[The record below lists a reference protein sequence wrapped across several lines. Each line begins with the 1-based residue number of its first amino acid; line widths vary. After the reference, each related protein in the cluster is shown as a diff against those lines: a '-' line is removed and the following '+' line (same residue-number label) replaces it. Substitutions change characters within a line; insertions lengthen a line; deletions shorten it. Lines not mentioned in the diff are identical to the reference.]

1 MILPNIAVFCV
12 AFYAS
17 LHFVSKTIE
26 SDQDPS
32 QVKLSRYVFSSTFA
46 LCILMLILFLQEVW
60 QMFDSDTSMTLWRTL
75 FVVMTIKL
83 LVVIPLALARDFLCA

>member
-1 MILPNIAVFCV
+1 MILLANSLVLSL
-12 AFYAS
+12 AFFSS

-32 QVKLSRYVFSSTFA
+32 QVKLSRYLFSTTFA

-60 QMFDSDTSMTLWRTL
+60 EVFVLETST
-75 FVVMTIKL
+75 
-83 LVVIPLALARDFLCA
+83 